1 LRWRLGNEATEDTGM
16 KQWWTQNCADVAVIA
31 GAAVMCGGLTMV
43 WVPLGVIWAGMS
55 LLGAGLFLALTEK
68 QA

>member
-1 LRWRLGNEATEDTGM
+1 M